1 VQEVPWPLPRL
12 GGRARLAPGVPS
24 LAISPSSYV
33 RLMRAHL
40 ARLDLPKPCPLES
53 P

>member
-1 VQEVPWPLPRL
+1 MAAPTSRRSGP
-12 GGRARLAPGVPS
+12 ARPGVPS